1 MRLMVQANPVGLV
14 GVGSLKNAI
23 WTLSDAE
30 QRLKSQEA
38 RTILKLQELP
48 ALLTPWPWTPA
59 LRIEEIYPR
68 DYTTAADT

>member
-1 MRLMVQANPVGLV
+1 MRLMVQANPIGLV

-38 RTILKLQELP
+38 RTILKLQGL
-48 ALLTPWPWTPA
+48 PWPWTPA
-59 LRIEEIYPR
+59 LRTEEIYPR